1 MSGNANRE
9 LRAQLRALAAKVPPG
24 ISTWGHGQ
32 SARFKDALRA
42 AHRAADHPMA
52 GRWVLEQALRDLKR
66 FHEASEARDPA

>member
-1 MSGNANRE
+1 MNANRE

-32 SARFKDALRA
+32 SVRFKDALRA